1 VRLHGRD
8 DVESFY
14 FFAALIFAHLAF
26 AKADSLALAAALIL
40 NFFLTGLTALAAGFV
55 ALTLAQR
62 ALAAAEIL
70 ALADVLILRLCF
82 GAGVITGLVEKPKT
96 WLNSFSRASI
106 FSLRFAAWRNCWT
119 DS

>member
-1 VRLHGRD
+1 
-8 DVESFY
+8 VESSY

-40 NFFLTGLTALAAGFV
+40 NFFLTALAVGFV

-70 ALADVLILRLCF
+70 ALADVLM
-82 GAGVITGLVEKPKT
+82 
-96 WLNSFSRASI
+96 
-106 FSLRFAAWRNCWT
+106 AAFLWERQ
-119 DS
+119 